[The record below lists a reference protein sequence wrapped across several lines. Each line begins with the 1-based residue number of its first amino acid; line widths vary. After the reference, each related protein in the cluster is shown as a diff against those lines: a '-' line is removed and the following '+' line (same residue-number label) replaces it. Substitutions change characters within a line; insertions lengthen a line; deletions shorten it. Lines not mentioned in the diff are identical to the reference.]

1 MAESKKAEPSSNG
14 ANGHGP
20 DGKFTKGNP
29 GGPGNPFA
37 KQAAELRAALYE
49 AVTTKD
55 IEEIAAKL
63 VAKAKRAEVPAI
75 KELFDRL
82 WGKAPQAVELSGADG
97 DAIKVDIGGDLTDE
111 EIERIAE
118 AVSAGRGAV
127 K

>member
-1 MAESKKAEPSSNG
+1 MPKSPSING
-14 ANGHGP
+14 ANGRGA

-37 KQAAELRAALYE
+37 KQAAELRAALYK
-49 AVTTKD
+49 AVTPED
-55 IEEIAAKL
+55 IEEIATKL
-63 VAKAKRAEVPAI
+63 VAKAKRAEVPAV

-97 DAIKVDIGGDLTDE
+97 DAIKVDIGGDLSDE
-111 EIERIAE
+111 EIQRIAE